1 MPEKISFAFGGK
13 PEAAIEWLKVK
24 KVSTENYRHLTPS
37 EIAKVYTIARIS
49 DLDMLNDIKQGMI
62 RAAENGQS
70 LHSWKKELL
79 NHLAAKGWLHPNG
92 HNGKE
97 ITDPNTGEIFGTPRR
112 LDNIYRTNMQSAYS
126 AAQYQSY
133 MGNIDNRPYWRY
145 EAIGDERTRAAHAAM
160 DGLVYR
166 YDDPFWATFYPPN
179 GYRCRCSVT
188 ALSERDIQREHIAVS
203 VSGEDNLI
211 ETEKTYN
218 RKGDTFTTRAFVAPD
233 GSRITTDRG
242 FDYNAGRMNYRPDLD
257 RYDRALA
264 HEFAKAEMKGAEF
277 RAAFNRIESDQAHI
291 RQRLGIGEPNVEQKI
306 QLQHMMS
313 HRLRFAA
320 GVLSEEVRQLAAYQ
334 TATVWLSDDTLN
346 KQFASRAKNKAPF
359 DLTFYERLPDIL
371 HNPDYVVRND
381 KDDWFI
387 QISDGKVLIA
397 VLKYLDDLGELFV
410 VSYRE
415 GQQKSLMKMLLERD
429 FVYQSYKKK

>member
-13 PEAAIEWLKVK
+13 PKAAIEWLKAK

-70 LHSWKKELL
+70 FHSWKKELL

-188 ALSERDIQREHIAVS
+188 ALSERDIQREQIAVS

-242 FDYNAGRMNYRPDLD
+242 FDYNVGRMNYRPNLD
-257 RYDRALA
+257 NYDRALA
-264 HEFAKAEMKGAEF
+264 HEFAKAEMGGYEF
-277 RAAFNRIESDQAHI
+277 KVSFNRITTDQVDVK
-291 RQRLGIGEPNVEQKI
+291 QRLNIKVVDDEKKKILQSLMSRELFFTAGIFSK
-306 QLQHMMS
+306 
-313 HRLRFAA
+313 
-320 GVLSEEVRQLAAYQ
+320 EVQSLLG
-334 TATVWLSDDTLN
+334 TKKATVWLSDDTLI
-346 KQFASRAKNKAPF
+346 KQIESRRGQDFNAQEYQK
-359 DLTFYERLPDIL
+359 LPDIL
-371 HNPDYVVRND
+371 HYPDIIYQD
-381 KDDWFI
+381 KQANKVYLIKKFDDSVYLTVNKNVKSNNEWFME
-387 QISDGKVLIA
+387 SFRRTNLS
-397 VLKYLDDLGELFV
+397 ELSKF
-410 VSYRE
+410 E
-415 GQQKSLMKMLLERD
+415 KK
-429 FVYQSYKKK
+429 YKKLK